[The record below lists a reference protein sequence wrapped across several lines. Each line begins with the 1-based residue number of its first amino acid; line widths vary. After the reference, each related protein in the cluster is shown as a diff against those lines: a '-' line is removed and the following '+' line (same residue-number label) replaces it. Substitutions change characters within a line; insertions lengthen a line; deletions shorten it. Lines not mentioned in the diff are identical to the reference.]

1 VTPESWP
8 ARRDRDRPGID
19 ERRLL
24 LISLGGEHAS
34 DVEAWATGSFD
45 ADVVTEPF
53 DAVTS
58 VQGDASFGGILIHAP
73 RARIREAVQACKA
86 IRPLTRAAIVF
97 ASDDAVRSTDRIHVL
112 EAGAD
117 DCLSGGIDFRELD
130 LRIKQA
136 IAAGSNPV
144 VPSDDVQGARAT
156 KGDTNPLGGR
166 FSSDDFAAELQ
177 RRAANPVLSFF
188 CVLDVAA
195 KGVPVAV
202 LEELLAEHVRC
213 DEGDMVAQNAKGC
226 MVLLQGAREG
236 QLGPFLARL
245 RSRIGEQAVLDV
257 LSHPAEA
264 GRIRSL
270 LGLADASEN

>member
-1 VTPESWP
+1 
-8 ARRDRDRPGID
+8 
-19 ERRLL
+19 
-24 LISLGGEHAS
+24 
-34 DVEAWATGSFD
+34 
-45 ADVVTEPF
+45 VTEPF